1 MLRHLHGILENQQTY
16 PADKTWDKYVIDAES
31 ALKLVLNIICK
42 NYHAN
47 QGQKENCSAINLA
60 SNIDPGDPKIKAMLK
75 TFDQPLEMT
84 EKFSALERRLDIVYK
99 QNMLTAQK
107 VDNMQKLPLS
117 NKTKILLVQGQIS
130 AMATEIKENIPEGK
144 YEVTKQNL
152 IDLETSIDKKMSEK
166 AAKRYPFGYQP
177 ELKTMVSKEGDLNN
191 TEMLMVISAAITFS
205 DNIVG
210 VVIFEIL
217 GINIKEQIPPKIFS
231 DFIKNLATPLFQKE
245 PESKIKQSL
254 QYAKVYHSWNNL
266 MNFLVNPGAINASTI
281 IEMVRLFYFALIDI
295 GGEKLAVTI
304 KAKNLGF
311 ICMVPEGKLH
321 KNSHILEKIME
332 FRPKLPAN
340 KTWSFDPW
348 PKTASGWSPI
358 MKTWAGEL
366 IPKFRTDQYVDVGMQ
381 NDAMSTFVSQKEYAT
396 TTEYGNKRS
405 RIDYNYHVKKGDN
418 SKNKLGSSGS
428 SMSMWDLCTKNNL
441 N

>member
-1 MLRHLHGILENQQTY
+1 
-16 PADKTWDKYVIDAES
+16 
-31 ALKLVLNIICK
+31 
-42 NYHAN
+42 
-47 QGQKENCSAINLA
+47 
-60 SNIDPGDPKIKAMLK
+60 MLK

-99 QNMLTAQK
+99 QNMLTSQK

-217 GINIKEQIPPKIFS
+217 GINIKEQIPPKMFS
-231 DFIKNLATPLFQKE
+231 DFILF
-245 PESKIKQSL
+245 
-254 QYAKVYHSWNNL
+254 
-266 MNFLVNPGAINASTI
+266 
-281 IEMVRLFYFALIDI
+281 
-295 GGEKLAVTI
+295 
-304 KAKNLGF
+304 
-311 ICMVPEGKLH
+311 
-321 KNSHILEKIME
+321 
-332 FRPKLPAN
+332 
-340 KTWSFDPW
+340 
-348 PKTASGWSPI
+348 
-358 MKTWAGEL
+358 
-366 IPKFRTDQYVDVGMQ
+366 
-381 NDAMSTFVSQKEYAT
+381 
-396 TTEYGNKRS
+396 
-405 RIDYNYHVKKGDN
+405 
-418 SKNKLGSSGS
+418 
-428 SMSMWDLCTKNNL
+428 
-441 N
+441 